1 MMRRYFPALLLLCAV
16 TASAQVYPGQY
27 PSQYPPGQYPPG
39 QYPPGQYPPGQYPPG
54 QYPPGQYPN
63 TYPTRIPGVG
73 LPVPEI
79 KFPKKKGDKTP
90 NAGSS
95 HDDERMTVS
104 SVDGSLR
111 KLGEKDLLMQPGKKA
126 VLRFRLLAKTQFRNK
141 GGEPLRDSLLHP
153 GDQITV
159 EVSPDDEETALR
171 VILLRSGTGGERAS
185 AEQPVDEASV
195 RAPRAEDLSKPHT
208 VVTRSTPSADPS
220 PDPEPEKLER
230 KPAATDEPARAESPA
245 GAAAESS
252 ETVSAPVGVSVP
264 RDPRLDSDDQII
276 RDARTAAREFSA
288 GLPNFLVQ
296 QNTTRYFRPS
306 VPPFWNPIDVVT
318 AEVAYKDG
326 KEDYRDFQ
334 IDGKPVYGP
343 IERTGSWSTG
353 DFGLTL
359 EDLMS
364 MATNAQFKRR
374 GEERMAS
381 RSAWVFD
388 YTVAQ
393 PNSHWELVSP
403 DDRHYKPAYNGA
415 VWIDKETRRVLRFEQ
430 HTTALPRDFPLSKAD
445 SLLEYAYVR
454 IDQKVYLMP
463 AKGENVAC
471 FSGSGTCS
479 RNAIE
484 FKNYR
489 KFEADSKIKYGQ

>member
-1 MMRRYFPALLLLCAV
+1 MPCDC
-16 TASAQVYPGQY
+16 
-27 PSQYPPGQYPPG
+27 
-39 QYPPGQYPPGQYPPG
+39 
-54 QYPPGQYPN
+54 N
-63 TYPTRIPGVG
+63 
-73 LPVPEI
+73 
-79 KFPKKKGDKTP
+79 
-90 NAGSS
+90 
-95 HDDERMTVS
+95 
-104 SVDGSLR
+104 
-111 KLGEKDLLMQPGKKA
+111 KA
-126 VLRFRLLAKTQFRNK
+126 
-141 GGEPLRDSLLHP
+141 GEPIRDSLLHP

-159 EVSPDDEETALR
+159 EASPDDEETALR
-171 VILLRSGTGGERAS
+171 VILLRSGTGADRAA
-185 AEQPVDEASV
+185 AEQPVDEAAV

-208 VVTRSTPSADPS
+208 VVTRSSPSADPS

-230 KPAATDEPARAESPA
+230 KPAAANEAAGTEPAA
-245 GAAAESS
+245 GAAAERS
-252 ETVSAPVGVSVP
+252 ETVSAPVGVAPVGVAVP
-264 RDPRLDSDDQII
+264 RDPRNDTDEQIV

-296 QNTTRYFRPS
+296 QNTTRYFRPA

-364 MATNAQFKRR
+364 MATNAAFKRR
-374 GEERMAS
+374 GEDRIAS
-381 RSAWVFD
+381 RAAWVFD

-403 DDRHYKPAYNGA
+403 DDRHWKPAYNGA

-454 IDQKVYLMP
+454 IDQKTYLMP

-489 KFEADSKIKYGQ
+489 KFEAESKVKYGQ